1 MKSANLLIP
10 FLALLTLYSCS
21 TKPTLVIPDNLS
33 KEFENEMELV
43 NSYIDYYQYDSAEAH
58 LLAYYP
64 KLTTPHEKAVHFCIQ
79 ARIMFHNNLNN
90 LAKDNISK
98 AEELSKN
105 VNNKYLSAHIYTL
118 KGIYFR
124 RTEQYDS
131 ALYYYKHALGKVEPL
146 VTHPIYCEYYYIASK
161 MGAAYLGSEKLDSA
175 IYYAQLSNRTLPKK
189 GPHYYYAIN
198 YGIIGNALL
207 KQKKYNEA
215 KNYFEMGLSHSK
227 EHIQVAHSLFIGLI
241 EISKIERNK
250 DEFNKWVNL
259 GIELQKQQLV
269 SLTNLQK
276 FSNSVLDNTEL
287 FYSLE
292 NYTNTIK
299 MLDRYY
305 SKAIEVESNHQ
316 IDVLTR
322 YYQELEN
329 TNKIIELDKQKQHQ
343 IAQFRYS
350 IFIVVIIFI
359 LITSLVL
366 YSRSRIKQEYLL
378 SKIEIQKKINALEQE
393 KIVAKQ
399 KAIETE
405 RSRMSRELHDDIGSS
420 MSSLKIYLRLALKEV
435 NLKIEKT
442 EDLIRKSLNE
452 ITIIEEN
459 LGDLIWA
466 VYSYK
471 SNFEN
476 LVLRM
481 KQYAFDTLAA
491 KEIESTFIHPED
503 LLAIKIPID
512 YTKNILL
519 MFKEFVNNTAKY
531 SDATKFHFEVIKEGD
546 ILTLIFEENG
556 KGFDPDG
563 IQYGKGVQNMR
574 LRSEAMNAQLSFK
587 TSPGEGTRVELIIP
601 IPPVEID

>member
-1 MKSANLLIP
+1 
-10 FLALLTLYSCS
+10 
-21 TKPTLVIPDNLS
+21 
-33 KEFENEMELV
+33 
-43 NSYIDYYQYDSAEAH
+43 
-58 LLAYYP
+58 
-64 KLTTPHEKAVHFCIQ
+64 
-79 ARIMFHNNLNN
+79 
-90 LAKDNISK
+90 
-98 AEELSKN
+98 
-105 VNNKYLSAHIYTL
+105 
-118 KGIYFR
+118 
-124 RTEQYDS
+124 
-131 ALYYYKHALGKVEPL
+131 
-146 VTHPIYCEYYYIASK
+146 
-161 MGAAYLGSEKLDSA
+161 
-175 IYYAQLSNRTLPKK
+175 
-189 GPHYYYAIN
+189 
-198 YGIIGNALL
+198 
-207 KQKKYNEA
+207 
-215 KNYFEMGLSHSK
+215 
-227 EHIQVAHSLFIGLI
+227 
-241 EISKIERNK
+241 
-250 DEFNKWVNL
+250 NKWVNL

-287 FYSLE
+287 FYSNE
-292 NYTNTIK
+292 DYTKTIK

-329 TNKIIELDKQKQHQ
+329 TNKIIELDKQKQQQ
-343 IAQFRYS
+343 IAQFRNS

-399 KAIETE
+399 KAIEAE

-481 KQYAFDTLAA
+481 KQYAFDTLTA

-531 SDATKFHFEVIKEGD
+531 SDATKFHFEVKKENE
-546 ILTLIFEENG
+546 ILTLLFEENG

-574 LRSEAMNAQLSFK
+574 LRAEAMNAKLSFK
-587 TSPGEGTRVELIIP
+587 TSPGKGTSIQLVIP

>member
-1 MKSANLLIP
+1 MKHF
-10 FLALLTLYSCS
+10 FLFLYISISIIFFSCNNITEES
-21 TKPTLVIPDNLS
+21 VPDSIS
-33 KEFENEMELV
+33 KEFEKEMELV
-43 NSYIDYYQYDSAEAH
+43 NTYIDYYQYDSAEAH

-64 KLTTPHEKAVHFCIQ
+64 KIQTPHEKAVHFCIQ

-90 LAKDNISK
+90 LAKDNILK
-98 AEELSKN
+98 AENLSKDL
-105 VNNKYLSAHIYTL
+105 NNQLLSSHILTL

-124 RTEQYDS
+124 RIEKYDS
-131 ALYYYKHALGKVEPL
+131 ALYYYNKALNKVEPL
-146 VTHPIYCEYYYIASK
+146 ITHPIYCEYYYIASK
-161 MGAAYLGSEKLDSA
+161 MGSAYLGTNELDSA
-175 IYYAQLSNRTLPKK
+175 IYYAELSNKTLPTD
-189 GPHYYYAIN
+189 GPKYYYAIN

-207 KQKKYNEA
+207 RRKEYNEA
-215 KNYFEMGLSHSK
+215 KNYFEMGLSHAK
-227 EHIQVAHSLFIGLI
+227 EHIQVAHSLLIGLI

-250 DEFNKWVNL
+250 VEFNKWVNL

-287 FYSLE
+287 FYSNE
-292 NYTNTIK
+292 DYTKTIK

-329 TNKIIELDKQKQHQ
+329 TNKIIELDKQKQQQ
-343 IAQFRYS
+343 IAQFRNS

-399 KAIETE
+399 KAIEAE

-481 KQYAFDTLAA
+481 KQYAFDTLTA

-531 SDATKFHFEVIKEGD
+531 SDATKFHFEVQKENEM
-546 ILTLIFEENG
+546 LTLIFEENG
-556 KGFDPDG
+556 IGFDPDG

-574 LRSEAMNAQLSFK
+574 LRADAMKAQLSFS
-587 TSPGEGTRVELIIP
+587 TSPGKGTRVQLVIP
-601 IPPVEID
+601 IPPVEKD